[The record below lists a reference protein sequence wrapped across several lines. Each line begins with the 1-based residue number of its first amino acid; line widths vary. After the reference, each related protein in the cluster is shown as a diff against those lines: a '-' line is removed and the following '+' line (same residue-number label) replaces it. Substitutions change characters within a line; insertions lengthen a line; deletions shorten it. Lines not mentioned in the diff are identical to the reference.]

1 MTDIKE
7 FPFPAVTIC
16 NMNQV
21 KRNFAEGL
29 TESRDK
35 IILESICTQGDNL
48 PNSDDKNNVEGRW
61 SYVRDFLVNSSQKCA
76 EMLKMCKFATKSIQC
91 KPSFTT
97 YMTDEGLCCTFNGI
111 HPKFMFKNY
120 HAEDFVAKDS
130 EEIAYITWTPENGYG
145 VSPNSTH
152 YPRPVQGAGS
162 NMGLTLMLDADVSNY
177 YCSSTSSSG
186 FKILLHSPA
195 ETPKMSNFAFS
206 VATGQETKIVITP
219 RISEA
224 TNLIR
229 NIPLKKRQCIFDGE
243 SNLSFYNIYSKKNC
257 EMECTSRTM
266 REKCGC
272 TLYYM
277 PRDFNNNDTKICN
290 RRQAPCYEQVL
301 FDISYSL
308 NEMVTCNYCLPA
320 CFEVNYGREISS
332 SKLGGGE
339 FLTEYSLKK
348 YNKTYIHSNLA
359 IVHIYFL
366 ENAYRGFTKN
376 ELIGFTEFLSNT
388 GGLLGLFMGFS
399 VISLI
404 EILYFLSLRPYCAR
418 KMLRNQ
424 RKLTESAT
432 VDVLFGA
439 EIASSKHKINSTFHD
454 KLSRNISKSWDTVK
468 KFVNDDGNDGDLPP
482 YPYCN

>member
-29 TESRDK
+29 TKPQDK

-48 PNSDDKNNVEGRW
+48 PSDENSNFEGRW
-61 SYVRDFLVNSSQKCA
+61 SYVRDFLVNSSQKCD
-76 EMLKMCKFATKSIQC
+76 EMLKMCKFAMRTINCDKS
-91 KPSFTT
+91 FAT

-111 HPKFMFKNY
+111 HPKFMFKDY
-120 HAEDFVAKDS
+120 HVEDFVPMDFD
-130 EEIAYITWTPENGYG
+130 EIDYITWTPENGYTEK
-145 VSPNSTH
+145 SNKSH

-162 NMGLTLMLDADVSNY
+162 NMGLTLMLDADVANY

-224 TNLIR
+224 SAMIR
-229 NIPLKKRQCIFDGE
+229 KIPMQQRQCIFEGE
-243 SNLSFYNIYSKKNC
+243 SNLSFYKIYSKKNC
-257 EMECTSRTM
+257 EMECSSKTM
-266 REKCGC
+266 KEKCGC

-320 CFEVNYGREISS
+320 CFEVNYGRELSS

-339 FLTEYSLKK
+339 FLTEYSLKG
-348 YNKTYIHSNLA
+348 YNKSFIHANLA
-359 IVHIYFL
+359 IVHIYFMD
-366 ENAYRGFTKN
+366 NAYRGFTKN

-404 EILYFLSLRPYCAR
+404 EIVYFLSLRPYCAR
-418 KMLRNQ
+418 KIVQ
-424 RKLTESAT
+424 RQKEKVVGVELLVEPK
-432 VDVLFGA
+432 
-439 EIASSKHKINSTFHD
+439 IASSKQKVHPTLHENLTRKIV
-454 KLSRNISKSWDTVK
+454 KLWESVK
-468 KFVNDDGNDGDLPP
+468 KFINEDESDNDLPP